1 MKNKQVIL
9 ILFLLFNIQILK
21 SQITFQKS
29 YDAQFHERIIT
40 SCATA
45 DGNYLLGGELDVV
58 NKIFICKINPYG
70 DIIWSKKYYH
80 NTTETLTKIIETDN
94 GNIIVLG
101 KTTFLGGI
109 KKNFLLKTDHL
120 GRIIWSKT
128 YGDEN
133 NIRTNDLIKTS
144 DSCFILL
151 NPRKIIKFNEL
162 GDIIWN
168 VKPDFGGGLTSLTLT
183 NNNKICIIGN
193 RAESKQDVND
203 LIVLFISQDGQLQNK
218 KYYILDSYC
227 FFSKKVIMLPDGVIM
242 HGEILN
248 SNDHTTEYN
257 FFLKT
262 DNQGNTI
269 WFKKQDNSCLTY
281 NDRFNITRFKNK
293 FYAGAYINSHNA
305 PAIFKMSENGDV
317 EWANIYGNG
326 NIINYLHDIT
336 IATQEL
342 LVSGRENNTGNA
354 YVIRMDTNGAS
365 GCNQTPINITM
376 SNLDITTK
384 NLNGSLVNVTG
395 TMENIPFFQ
404 ADITFKEFTYCES
417 IPPSPPI
424 IQPDFSIKKTFKNCP
439 YQISFS
445 IDDINLPND
454 SLLPLNVLSGNEPKH
469 GHININ
475 TDTSLTYYPDIQ
487 FTGNDSFSV
496 CVCDTTGLCD
506 TAKILMNVVEHQIH
520 LGNDT
525 VLCNY
530 DELILNAGLEFD
542 SYQWQDGS
550 TEQTYIV
557 DVPGIYHVK
566 VFTGSCSVS
575 DTIAVDYEY
584 ILPVNLGQDT
594 SICEKD
600 SIKLNA
606 GAGYEFYQWHDG
618 TESNNDSVFVADTVG
633 WHWVNVSKGV
643 CQINDS
649 IYIEYDT
656 IPVIMLGNDTILCN
670 YQSLTLNPGTGY
682 DKYLWHDNSSGHSF
696 VVTTEDTCHVTVTN
710 GACKGRDT
718 IVIFY
723 DTIVPV
729 NLGQDTILCDGD
741 SVKLNAGARYEFYQ
755 WHDGTESNNDSVFVA
770 DTVGWHWVN
779 VSKGVCQIN
788 DSIYIEYDTIPVIM
802 LGNDTI
808 LCNYQSLTLNP
819 GTGYDKYL
827 WHDNSSGHS
836 FVVTTEDTCHVTV
849 TNGACK
855 GRDTI
860 VIFYDTIVPVNLGQ
874 DTILCDGDSVKLNA
888 GAGYDLYLWHNGT
901 ESDNDSVFVADT
913 VGWYWVNVSKGVC
926 QINDSIYIKYDT
938 IPDIMLGN
946 DTILCNY
953 QSLTL
958 NPGTGYDKY
967 LWHDNSSGHSFVVTT
982 EDTCHVTV
990 TNGACKGRD
999 TIVIFYDTIVPVN
1012 LGHDTALCDGDS
1024 MQLNAGYGYDYYKW
1038 KNGIE
1043 GVNDSMII
1051 IYHPGK
1057 YNVVATKNICHTS
1070 DTIEIIGKTLPQ
1082 TLIICDTF
1090 LCEKDTNAIKAYGG
1104 ESYLWSTQDTSSTIY
1119 TSPNITKKY
1128 YVSVYNTCGYTKNSV
1143 TINVQP
1149 LPVAKAGSDKTL
1161 MPGQKTTLSA
1171 SGGSNYLWSPI
1182 THLSCYNCKTPEAF
1196 PVNTTTYY
1204 VTVTDEHGCSNIDSI
1219 IVNISPII
1227 IPNAFSPNGDGVN
1240 DTWTIKN
1247 IENFPDNKIEIF
1259 NRWGKRCYY
1268 KKNYTND
1275 WSGSF
1280 NNNPL
1285 PDGVYY
1291 YIVKIEN
1298 KTFKGSVNII
1308 R

>member
-1 MKNKQVIL
+1 M
-9 ILFLLFNIQILK
+9 
-21 SQITFQKS
+21 
-29 YDAQFHERIIT
+29 
-40 SCATA
+40 
-45 DGNYLLGGELDVV
+45 
-58 NKIFICKINPYG
+58 
-70 DIIWSKKYYH
+70 
-80 NTTETLTKIIETDN
+80 
-94 GNIIVLG
+94 
-101 KTTFLGGI
+101 
-109 KKNFLLKTDHL
+109 
-120 GRIIWSKT
+120 
-128 YGDEN
+128 
-133 NIRTNDLIKTS
+133 
-144 DSCFILL
+144 
-151 NPRKIIKFNEL
+151 

-168 VKPDFGGGLTSLTLT
+168 IKPDFGGRLTSLTLT
-183 NNNKICIIGN
+183 NNNKICIIGD
-193 RAESKQDVND
+193 RAKSEQDDND

-227 FFSKKVIMLPDGVIM
+227 FFSKKVIMLPDGVVM

-248 SNDHTTEYN
+248 SNDYTSEYN

-269 WFKKQDNSCLTY
+269 WLKKQNNSCLNY
-281 NDRFNITRFKNK
+281 NDRFNITQFKNK

-326 NIINYLHDIT
+326 NKINYLHDIT

-384 NLNGSLVNVTG
+384 NLTGSLVNVTG
-395 TMENIPFFQ
+395 TMKNIPFFQ
-404 ADITFKEFTYCES
+404 EDITFKEFTYCES

-496 CVCDTTGLCD
+496 YVCDTTGLCD

-550 TEQTYIV
+550 TKQTYIV

-618 TESNNDSVFVADTVG
+618 TESDNDSVFVANTVG

-670 YQSLTLNPGTGY
+670 YQSLTLDPGTGY
-682 DKYLWHDNSSGHSF
+682 DEYLWHDNSSGHSF

-718 IVIFY
+718 II
-723 DTIVPV
+723 
-729 NLGQDTILCDGD
+729 
-741 SVKLNAGARYEFYQ
+741 
-755 WHDGTESNNDSVFVA
+755 
-770 DTVGWHWVN
+770 
-779 VSKGVCQIN
+779 
-788 DSIYIEYDTIPVIM
+788 
-802 LGNDTI
+802 
-808 LCNYQSLTLNP
+808 
-819 GTGYDKYL
+819 
-827 WHDNSSGHS
+827 
-836 FVVTTEDTCHVTV
+836 
-849 TNGACK
+849 
-855 GRDTI
+855 
-860 VIFYDTIVPVNLGQ
+860 
-874 DTILCDGDSVKLNA
+874 
-888 GAGYDLYLWHNGT
+888 
-901 ESDNDSVFVADT
+901 
-913 VGWYWVNVSKGVC
+913 
-926 QINDSIYIKYDT
+926 
-938 IPDIMLGN
+938 
-946 DTILCNY
+946 
-953 QSLTL
+953 
-958 NPGTGYDKY
+958 
-967 LWHDNSSGHSFVVTT
+967 
-982 EDTCHVTV
+982 
-990 TNGACKGRD
+990 
-999 TIVIFYDTIVPVN
+999 IFYDTIVPVN
-1012 LGHDTALCDGDS
+1012 LGHDTTLCDEDS
-1024 MQLNAGYGYDYYKW
+1024 MQMNAGYGYDYYKW

-1090 LCEKDTNAIKAYGG
+1090 LCKKDTNAIKAYGG

-1119 TSPNITKKY
+1119 TSPNVTKKY
-1128 YVSVYNTCGYTKNSV
+1128 YVSVYNTCGYTKDSV
-1143 TINVQP
+1143 TINVQH

-1204 VTVTDEHGCSNIDSI
+1204 VTVTDEYGCSNIDSI

-1275 WSGSF
+1275 WRGTF